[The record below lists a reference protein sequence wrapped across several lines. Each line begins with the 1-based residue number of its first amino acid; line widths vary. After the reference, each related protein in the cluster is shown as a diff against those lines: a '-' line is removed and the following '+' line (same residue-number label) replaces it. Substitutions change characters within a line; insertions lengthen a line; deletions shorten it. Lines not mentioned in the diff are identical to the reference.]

1 MQISRK
7 SDYALRAMV
16 YIAAWENDKIC
27 SINEIA
33 EAEKIPREYLA
44 KILKEL
50 ALQSFLQSF
59 KGINGGYRLAMPRE
73 RITFLTI
80 IEAMQGKIYVNDCVR
95 NAGNNEACNRMA
107 GCAMHSFW
115 LAEQDRVV
123 KSLSSVNLA
132 GLDYESC
139 YPEARKRKN
148 AKQPVR
154 VA

>member
-16 YIAAWENDKIC
+16 YIAAWEADKIC

-50 ALQSFLQSF
+50 ALQGFLQSF
-59 KGINGGYRLAMPRE
+59 KGINGGYKLAMPRE
-73 RITFLTI
+73 RVTFLSI

-95 NAGNNEACNRMA
+95 NAGNNEACNRMS
-107 GCAMHSFW
+107 GCAMHAFW
-115 LAEQDRVV
+115 NTEQDRVI

-148 AKQPVR
+148 SKQPVR